1 MIRIEF
7 DSKAIDTLE
16 YERYHQLAGRLEAAA
31 SNPHSSPTTRDNAVY
46 PFKPYDFLVVS
57 DPLELLSIREKDA
70 YHVPAHFLRNS
81 LSNESNPIL
90 KNR

>member
-1 MIRIEF
+1 MNEAETRAE
-7 DSKAIDTLE
+7 
-16 YERYHQLAGRLEAAA
+16 LAGRLEAAA
-31 SNPHSSPTTRDNAVY
+31 SNPHSSPNTRDNTVY
-46 PFKPYDFLVVS
+46 PFKPYNFLVVS
-57 DPLELLSIREKDA
+57 DPLELLSTREKVA